1 MNRCAFVKADGERCR
16 AAAQEGYAR
25 CYNHREDTRQA
36 RTAAASRGGR
46 TGGNG
51 RPGEPG
57 RTGREVG
64 ALKRQLQKIADAVLD
79 GAVSHGQAAVAVQ
92 ALNAKARVLE
102 LERRWQELGEVE
114 EKLLELERRL
124 EALGRPS

>member
-1 MNRCAFVKADGERCR
+1 MNRCAFVKADGGRCR
-16 AAAQEGYAR
+16 ARAQEGYAC
-25 CYNHREDTRQA
+25 CYNHREDTREA
-36 RTAAASRGGR
+36 RRVAASRGGR

-51 RPGEPG
+51 RSGGPG
-57 RTGREVG
+57 RTDREI
-64 ALKRQLQKIADAVLD
+64 ATLKRQLQKIADAVLE
-79 GAVSHGQAAVAVQ
+79 GAVLHGQAAVAVQ